1 MSDSKNESELAPR
14 TRLVP
19 TYAARGIEVDIP
31 KYEMPQQSMLPST
44 AYQIIHDE
52 LRLDGYSMLNLAT
65 FVTTVVHSGPRF
77 NPGAPPVPFGS
88 AIHA

>member
-1 MSDSKNESELAPR
+1 MSDSKSDSELAPR
-14 TRLVP
+14 SRLVP

-31 KYEMPQQSMLPST
+31 KYEMPEQSMLPST

-65 FVTTVVHSGPRF
+65 FEHQLIPEFLVFAHTVLSKNLETTK
-77 NPGAPPVPFGS
+77 
-88 AIHA
+88 